1 MLAHRPR
8 HWSKIKPLFLHFII
22 RELYRRY
29 NSITFRWR
37 LDYGLILAGKAAH
50 SHARDTGVFYFIT
63 GLVTLTMA
71 GDRILVMTVMMTV
84 MTVIV
89 VMMLMTL
96 VVVSGDPVP
105 YRINQAHRVR
115 HNHDN
120 RTVRRRPN
128 RFGSRITRDLQ
139 HQGASQKQL
148 GDRITRDLQHQGES
162 QKQLGDRITR
172 DLQHQGA
179 SQKQLGDRITRD
191 LQHQGASRKQLGDRI
206 TRDLTL
212 QRASQKQ
219 LFKDNQNPKERSR
232 RDILVGRNK
241 LGIRAKGDPAIS
253 EYYLNSAE
261 SYITA
266 DTRTA
271 GLEKAKGDTGHKL
284 LNKLIRMR
292 LTDYYKSDKD
302 YSCYYGN
309 NED

>member
-29 NSITFRWR
+29 NFITFRWR
-37 LDYGLILAGKAAH
+37 LDYGLILAGEAAH

-71 GDRILVMTVMMTV
+71 GDRILVMMTV
-84 MTVIV
+84 MTVMM

-115 HNHDN
+115 HNHHN
-120 RTVRRRPN
+120 KTVNRRRPN

-148 GDRITRDLQHQGES
+148 GDRITRDL
-162 QKQLGDRITR
+162 
-172 DLQHQGA
+172 
-179 SQKQLGDRITRD
+179 
-191 LQHQGASRKQLGDRI
+191 
-206 TRDLTL
+206 TL

-219 LFKDNQNPKERSR
+219 LFKDNQNPEERSR

-241 LGIRAKGDPAIS
+241 LGTRAKGDPAIS
-253 EYYLNSAE
+253 EYHLNSAE

-266 DTRTA
+266 DTRTT

-292 LTDYYKSDKD
+292 LTDYFKSGKD

-309 NED
+309 NEQ